1 MSERPRSSWHEQHH
15 RDMTIGQ
22 QVADKTALTIG
33 SWAFIIAQTVAV
45 AVWVVVNLTA
55 YIRGWD
61 PYPFILLNLMFS
73 VQAAYAAPI
82 IMMSQNR
89 QAERDRVQAQQDL
102 ETNIKA
108 ELEIEDVQERLSRM
122 EDILVQLNE
131 RISHGTQ
138 MRETST
144 RQAE

>member
-1 MSERPRSSWHEQHH
+1 
-15 RDMTIGQ
+15 MTIGQ

>member
-1 MSERPRSSWHEQHH
+1 MSEHSRTSWHDRHH
-15 RDMTIGQ
+15 RSMTIGQ

-33 SWAFIIAQTVAV
+33 SWVFIIAQTVAV
-45 AVWVVVNLTA
+45 SLWVAINLTA
-55 YIRGWD
+55 YMRRWD

-89 QAERDRVQAQQDL
+89 QSERDQIQAQQDL

-108 ELEIEDVQERLSRM
+108 EQEIEDVQERLSRM
-122 EDILVQLNE
+122 ETVLEQINE
-131 RISHGTQ
+131 RVSHTTQ
-138 MRETST
+138 ACDTSARET
-144 RQAE
+144 E